1 MNAANSRANFA
12 VLATS
17 DNSALAALWVNCKRD
32 GLLVLNASG
41 DVLFTLPV
49 ENLDDHR
56 LQVPSQR

>member
-1 MNAANSRANFA
+1 MNDANSHANFA

-49 ENLDDHR
+49 ENLNDHR
-56 LQVPSQR
+56 L

>member
-1 MNAANSRANFA
+1 MNATNAQANFA

-41 DVLFTLPV
+41 DVLFTWPM
-49 ENLDDHR
+49 ENLDDHL